1 MKIIYKNI
9 DLDFYIEGNNIDFD
23 LNKDIDINSLRLM
36 FNKQIANLSFN
47 NDSISYWTSRISERN
62 TLIHNLFLD
71 ICKIELIKEYT
82 KEKKQ
87 ITIYTNNTSLFLFFK
102 KEARLSLLSLVLF
115 IITKFLVTCKPYLT
129 LVKYVVEK
137 TIFNLRYK
145 NKAYTK
151 DLSNHVIIQTWV
163 SDGNFK
169 ENNFK
174 DTYYGNLAS
183 LLKQKKKKFIIWP
196 VFFNVRNVNN
206 IISFLRRNH
215 HDFLI
220 MEDYLTTIDYLVSIK
235 HFFQKRYLNLG
246 QIVINKNDYS
256 SIFDFYKKKECVEEA
271 SLMYRFAKKLKEN
284 KTDNT
289 TFLINHENMIYEKGF
304 IFGVRKYLKKSKVVG
319 YFHSTKPK
327 NILCL
332 DFASIDESIIAP
344 KPDLIIFNSYVYNN
358 YFKNKYSKIPTKN
371 GIAFKQQYLNSLPY
385 QKNKVNQSNILVIFS
400 GVVDEVKL
408 MFSIISK
415 VSHKHFFLFRMHPM
429 FKFDVN
435 DFYSKKN
442 YKLVNNEIIPN
453 LLLIS
458 GKVISNYSALALEIS
473 IQGFNL
479 GLVYDKKKLLI
490 NPYDD
495 TGIKNYNLISNI
507 KELTLFLEERSI
519 EETRTSFFNTDEKF
533 KEAFL
538 ELI

>member
-1 MKIIYKNI
+1 MKIIYKNK
-9 DLDFYIEGNNIDFD
+9 DLEFYIEGNNIDFD
-23 LNKDIDINSLRLM
+23 LNKDIDINSIRLM
-36 FNKQIANLSFN
+36 FNKQIANLSIN

-71 ICKIELIKEYT
+71 ICKIELIKKYSQ
-82 KEKKQ
+82 EKKQ
-87 ITIYTNNTSLFLFFK
+87 ITIYTNNVSLFLFFK
-102 KEARLSLLSLVLF
+102 NEARLSLLTSVLF
-115 IITKFLVTCKPYLT
+115 IITKFLVSCKPYLT
-129 LVKYVVEK
+129 LVKYVK
-137 TIFNLRYK
+137 KKIIFNLRYK

-183 LLKQKKKKFIIWP
+183 LLKQKKKKVITWP
-196 VFFNVRNVNN
+196 VFFNVHNVNN
-206 IISFLRRNH
+206 TISFLRRNH

-220 MEDYLTTIDYLVSIK
+220 MEDYLSIIDYLVSIK
-235 HFFQKRYLNLG
+235 HFFQKRYLKFG
-246 QIVINKNDYS
+246 QIIINKNDYS
-256 SIFDFYKKKECVEEA
+256 SIFDFYKKKECIEEA

-284 KTDNT
+284 KIDNT

-304 IFGVRKYLKKSKVVG
+304 IFGVRTYLKNSKVIG

-327 NILCL
+327 NMLCL
-332 DFASIDESIIAP
+332 DFASIDESILAP

-358 YFKNKYSKIPTKN
+358 FFKKKYSKIPTKN
-371 GIAFKQQYLNSLPY
+371 GIAFKQQYLNSYPF
-385 QKNKVNQSNILVIFS
+385 QKNKVNQSNILVLFS
-400 GVVDEVKL
+400 GLEDEVKL

-429 FKFDVN
+429 YKFDVK
-435 DFYSKKN
+435 DFYSKNN
-442 YKLVNNEIIPN
+442 YKLVNNEIISN

-458 GKVISNYSALALEIS
+458 GKVISTYSALALEIS
-473 IQGFNL
+473 VQGFKL

-490 NPYDD
+490 NPFDD
-495 TGIKNYNLISNI
+495 TGIKNYNLISSLN
-507 KELTLFLEERSI
+507 ELTLFLEEKSTK
-519 EETRTSFFNTDEKF
+519 ETRTSFFNTEEKF
-533 KEAFL
+533 KKAFL
-538 ELI
+538 EL

>member
-1 MKIIYKNI
+1 LRIYYKNI
-9 DLDFYIEGNNIDFD
+9 DLEIFTEGNIIDFD
-23 LNKDIDINSLRLM
+23 LNSDIDSLREK
-36 FNKQIANLSFN
+36 FNELIGDLSLKN
-47 NDSISYWTSRISERN
+47 NSIEYWTSRISERN
-62 TLIHNLFLD
+62 TLVHDLFLD
-71 ICKIELIKEYT
+71 ICKIELIKKIILT
-82 KEKKQ
+82 K
-87 ITIYTNNTSLFLFFK
+87 TDVVVYTNNISLFLFFK
-102 KEARLSLLSLVLF
+102 KEARLSLLSSVLF
-115 IITKFLVTCKPYLT
+115 IITKFLVSCKPYLT

-145 NKAYTK
+145 NKAYIK

-183 LLKQKKKKFIIWP
+183 LLKQEKKKVITWP
-196 VFFNVRNVNN
+196 VFFHVHNVNN
-206 IISFLRRNH
+206 TISFLRRNH

-235 HFFQKRYLNLG
+235 HFFQKRYLKLG

-256 SIFDFYKKKECVEEA
+256 SIFDFYKKKECIEEA

-304 IFGVRKYLKKSKVVG
+304 IFGVRTYLKKSKVVG

-332 DFASIDESIIAP
+332 DFASIDESTIAP

-385 QKNKVNQSNILVIFS
+385 QKNKINQSNILVIFS
-400 GVVDEVKL
+400 GVENEVKL

-415 VSHKHFFLFRMHPM
+415 ISNKHFFLFRMHPM
-429 FKFDVN
+429 FKFHVN
-435 DFYSKKN
+435 DFYSQKN
-442 YKLVNNEIIPN
+442 YKLVNSEIIPN

-458 GKVISNYSALALEIS
+458 GKVLSTYSALALEIS

-490 NPYDD
+490 NPFDD

-519 EETRTSFFNTDEKF
+519 EENRTSFFNTDEKF